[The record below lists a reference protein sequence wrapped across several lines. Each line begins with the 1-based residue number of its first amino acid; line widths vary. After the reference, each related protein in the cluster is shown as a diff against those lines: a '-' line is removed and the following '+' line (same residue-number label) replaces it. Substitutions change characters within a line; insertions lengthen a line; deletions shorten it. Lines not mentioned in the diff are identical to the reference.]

1 MKTVVKRLYVAI
13 NIKKQSPMQFLP
25 EKNTFLRDTL
35 KYLKHKHI

>member
-25 EKNTFLRDTL
+25 EKNTFLRDNSKIFKT
-35 KYLKHKHI
+35 